1 MDDFLVFL
9 WSLQDLDHQRVKVLK
24 DRGQVG
30 ESTEREDLAAALA
43 RAETLIGEN
52 STRLNRVRGTFK
64 QLELDLR
71 TIEAHLAQSEKRL
84 YGGEVSNPKEL
95 SQLEHRV
102 SEERARR
109 SQLESTYLGLMEELE
124 QLEHQFTQAG
134 ANANI
139 AREQLIETDRELKR
153 QQLLNTTLDREYEEK
168 RKTLLTE
175 LPAQIRQKY
184 ERIQA
189 HHSGTAFVRIER
201 GNCGGCHNALAQ
213 AEIERAARMPG
224 VTTCENCGRL
234 LAPDIDA
241 GKTG

>member
-102 SEERARR
+102 SEEIGRA
-109 SQLESTYLGLMEELE
+109 
-124 QLEHQFTQAG
+124 H
-134 ANANI
+134 
-139 AREQLIETDRELKR
+139 
-153 QQLLNTTLDREYEEK
+153 
-168 RKTLLTE
+168 
-175 LPAQIRQKY
+175 
-184 ERIQA
+184 
-189 HHSGTAFVRIER
+189 V
-201 GNCGGCHNALAQ
+201 
-213 AEIERAARMPG
+213 
-224 VTTCENCGRL
+224 
-234 LAPDIDA
+234 
-241 GKTG
+241 